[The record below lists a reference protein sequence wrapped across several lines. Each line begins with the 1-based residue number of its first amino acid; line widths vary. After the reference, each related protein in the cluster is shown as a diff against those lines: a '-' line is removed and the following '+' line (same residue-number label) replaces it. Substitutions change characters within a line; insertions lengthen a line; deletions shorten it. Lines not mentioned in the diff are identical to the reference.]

1 MKKKKQNSK
10 STLTYLSQTRNH
22 KLFDQCHR
30 INIEQT
36 SLSRETYTVHNPQKL
51 QEFFIQQI
59 SSIVFL
65 NHTRYA
71 IDLTNIF
78 TN

>member
-1 MKKKKQNSK
+1 MKKEQNSK
-10 STLTYLSQTRNH
+10 STLKYLSQTRNH
-22 KLFDQCHR
+22 KLFGQCQR

-36 SLSRETYTVHNPQKL
+36 SLSRETYTVYNAQKL

>member
-10 STLTYLSQTRNH
+10 STLKYLSQTRNH

-36 SLSRETYTVHNPQKL
+36 SVHNPQKL